1 MPLVDWDLATST
13 AGRLGP
19 TGPVVSLDEATSVVA
34 QLRQL
39 AHEARDHVAA
49 FTELTPVLHDA
60 DVAVVDR
67 HGWAAENV
75 SGLRIVV
82 GPMTDKFARQIGPV
96 ASAVGAKV
104 AGVQAGMLLAYL
116 SGKVLGQ
123 YEVFGNDP
131 GRLLLVAPNIV
142 AAERKLGATPRDFRL
157 WVCLHE
163 VTHRMQF
170 TAVPWLR
177 EHFLGELRMFV
188 DAAEPASKVWK
199 NASKIFDAARGDGSL
214 LDVVQSPE
222 QRAILD
228 RLTALLTLL
237 EGHAEVVMDGVGPA
251 VIPTVGSIR
260 AAFDR
265 RRHEAAP
272 LEAYLRRLFGMDVK
286 LKQYTQ
292 GRAFVSAVIAAV
304 GMAGFNRVFTSPAT
318 LPTFAEIDAPSTWV
332 ERVAA

>member
-34 QLRQL
+34 ELRQL
-39 AHEARDHVAA
+39 AREAEGHVAD
-49 FTELTPVLHDA
+49 FTGLRPVREDA
-60 DVAVVDR
+60 PVSVVDR
-67 HGWAAENV
+67 RGWAAENV
-75 SGLRIVV
+75 FGLRTVI
-82 GPMTDKFARQIGPV
+82 GPLTDKFARQIGPF
-96 ASAVGAKV
+96 ASAVGSKV

-142 AAERKLGATPRDFRL
+142 AAERKLGAVPRDFRL

-163 VTHRMQF
+163 VTHRTQF

-177 EHFLGELRMFV
+177 EHFLTELRAFI
-188 DAAEPASKVWK
+188 DASEPASRMWK
-199 NASKIFDAARGDGSL
+199 NAGKIFEAARGEGSI
-214 LDVVQSPE
+214 LDAVQTPRQKS
-222 QRAILD
+222 ILD

-251 VIPTVGSIR
+251 VIPTVESIR
-260 AAFDR
+260 ASFDR
-265 RRHEAAP
+265 RRLEASP
-272 LEAYLRRLFGMDVK
+272 LQAYLRRLLGMDIK

-292 GRAFVSAVIAAV
+292 GRTFVSSVVATV
-304 GMAGFNRVFTSPAT
+304 GMEGFNRVFTSAQT
-318 LPTFAEIDAPSTWV
+318 LPTLAEIAAPSTWV
-332 ERVAA
+332 DRVAA